1 MTNCI
6 TIFYRVIAAIVV
18 TARNVTFALNGAPE
32 SSEAYESGGQI
43 LSVIQDS
50 ESSQL
55 SQRGDKKL
63 VCYNILLS
71 SHNS

>member
-1 MTNCI
+1 M
-6 TIFYRVIAAIVV
+6 IAAIVV

-55 SQRGDKKL
+55 SQTGDKKL
-63 VCYNILLS
+63 VLLS
-71 SHNS
+71 SHNSYCVTRITNIRIEAM